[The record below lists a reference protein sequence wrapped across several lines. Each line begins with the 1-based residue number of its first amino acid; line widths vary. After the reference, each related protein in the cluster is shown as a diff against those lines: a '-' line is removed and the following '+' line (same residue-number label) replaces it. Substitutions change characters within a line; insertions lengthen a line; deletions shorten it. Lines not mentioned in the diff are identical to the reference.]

1 MIAIIILLAASA
13 FFGLSEM
20 AFISCDW
27 IILRRWTTKRIPGAK
42 AALSALRKLDKLLTT
57 ILVGNTL
64 TVVGISI
71 VAQRVLEGKLPDLLI
86 ILLTGLLI
94 FIVGELLPKYL
105 ALRGKEAL
113 TLILILPYR
122 VIYWLFYPLIF
133 IVYKSSTMVLRL
145 FKSPIP
151 STFHR
156 FTREDLLVA
165 SGKTLPLREY
175 NILSRLLEFREH
187 RVKEIMV
194 PKHKMVAAPADI
206 SITKL
211 HQLAASSG
219 YSKIPIYNGN
229 INEIIGVVEVKRL
242 LTVAPKSETAIS
254 LPLKKCRF
262 IDENT
267 MVAGL
272 LEGFFD
278 ESHSFFA
285 IAKDKH
291 NKTCGL
297 ITMEDIL
304 EELFG
309 EIEDEYDKI

>member
-1 MIAIIILLAASA
+1 MITIIILLILSA
-13 FFGLSEM
+13 FFSLSEM

-27 IILRRWTTKRIPGAK
+27 IILRRWVRRSIPGAK
-42 AALSALRKLDKLLTT
+42 MALESLRKLDKLLTI
-57 ILVGNTL
+57 ILIGNTL

-71 VAQRVLEGKLPDLLI
+71 VAKRVFEGRLPDLLI

-105 ALRGKEAL
+105 ALRGKEVI

-122 VIYWLFYPLIF
+122 IIYWTFYQLIF
-133 IVYKSSTMVLRL
+133 VVYKSSTMVLRL

-156 FTREDLLVA
+156 FTREDLLIA
-165 SGKTLPLREY
+165 SGRTLPLREY

-187 RVKEIMV
+187 QAKEIMV
-194 PKHKMVAAPADI
+194 PKHKMVAAPSDI
-206 SITKL
+206 SISKL
-211 HQLAASSG
+211 QQLAASSG
-219 YSKIPIYNGN
+219 YSKIPIYKDN
-229 INEIIGVVEVKRL
+229 INEIIGVVEVKSL
-242 LTVAPKSETAIS
+242 LPLMSETAVS
-254 LPLKKCRF
+254 PLPLKQCRF
-262 IDENT
+262 IDENAQ
-267 MVAGL
+267 VDGL

-285 IAKDKH
+285 IVKDKH